1 MVRTRMRRLLALLI
15 VVLPSSLR
23 RWVGRVALGW
33 DIHPTAYIGPS
44 VLLVSKLKMGPG
56 ASIGPLNVIRGIE
69 ELRLD
74 EGARIAERNW
84 VSGWRLGFDAFE
96 HAPNRY
102 PALILGR
109 HAEITV
115 GHKIDCSDRV
125 ELRDHA
131 AVAGFQTTILTHS
144 LDLVRDRHVTRPVE
158 IGEHS
163 AVMTDCILMSGTR
176 IPAYC
181 IVSAGAVVNTKLTE
195 EYTFYSGN
203 PARAERTLP
212 QTLGFFR
219 RDGGPPVGRSAQ
231 NSYEE
236 VAP

>member
-1 MVRTRMRRLLALLI
+1 MSPRMRRLLSLLM

-23 RWVGRVALGW
+23 RRIGRAAFGW

-44 VLLVSKLKMGPG
+44 LLLVSKLTMGPG
-56 ASIGPLNVIRGIE
+56 SSIGPLNVVRGVE

-74 EGARIAERNW
+74 EGAKIAERNW
-84 VSGWRLGFDAFE
+84 ISGFRRGFGPFE
-96 HAPNRY
+96 HSPNRQ

-109 HAEITV
+109 YAEITV

-131 AVAGFQTTILTHS
+131 VVAGFQTTVLTHS

-163 AVMTDCILMSGTR
+163 AVMTDCILLSGTQV
-176 IPAYC
+176 PAYC
-181 IVSAGAVVNTKLTE
+181 IVSAGSVVNTKLTE
-195 EYTFYSGN
+195 EHTFYSGN
-203 PARAERTLP
+203 PARAVRTLP
-212 QTLGFFR
+212 PTMGFFR
-219 RDGGPPVGRSAQ
+219 REDGDRAAAHGRS
-231 NSYEE
+231 SP
-236 VAP
+236 VV